1 MLMLY
6 RTNRLC
12 ELSKGGKKK
21 QQQQKK
27 KKKKK
32 KTTKKKKKKKILYLL
47 LERVTL
53 FLQTQCSLASMVFE
67 SCSTISLRFD
77 ISAITVDTLDVSNDK
92 LSKMVVWKNSRR

>member
-12 ELSKGGKKK
+12 KLSKGGKKTTK
-21 QQQQKK
+21 NNN
-27 KKKKK
+27 K
-32 KTTKKKKKKKILYLL
+32 KTILYLL

-53 FLQTQCSLASMVFE
+53 FLQTQGSLASMVFE
-67 SCSTISLRFD
+67 SCSTIFFRLD